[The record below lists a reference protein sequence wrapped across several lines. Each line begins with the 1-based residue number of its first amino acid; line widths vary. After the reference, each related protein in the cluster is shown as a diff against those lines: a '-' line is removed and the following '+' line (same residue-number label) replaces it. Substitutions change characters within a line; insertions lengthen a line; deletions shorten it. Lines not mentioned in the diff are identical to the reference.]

1 MTKIQINFKFVILI
15 IYLFICLFV
24 YLFIYSAHVRAINMN
39 SNQYRIQFGNI
50 NMGGQKMSDPV
61 DSTYNLSASLGQTAA
76 GQFESAG
83 YIVKAG
89 FQYIYSKIPFTFSVS
104 SIQANLGTLVP
115 STPFTA
121 SINLSVSFGGAGQ
134 YVVTTA
140 ETTQLKNFTNNPIP
154 NTTCNGG
161 IDTCTTSLAKTW
173 TSASAYGFGYNME
186 GSDIPADFINSTYY
200 RPFADLSVPENPVT
214 VMTSTNVTQNLT
226 PTPNPT
232 LTSAPLLTGTPRN
245 TTHQSTMTFKANI
258 SPLQAAGSY
267 FTVIHFV
274 ATPSF

>member
-1 MTKIQINFKFVILI
+1 MKKSHESYNYYNGYNNYNGYT
-15 IYLFICLFV
+15 
-24 YLFIYSAHVRAINMN
+24 RALCDPCRQHELQPIPYPVWKY
-39 SNQYRIQFGNI
+39 QH
-50 NMGGQKMSDPV
+50 GGQKMSDPV
-61 DSTYNLSASLGQTAA
+61 DGTYNLSASLGQTAA

-104 SIQANLGTLVP
+104 SIQANLGTLIP
-115 STPFTA
+115 STPSTA
-121 SINLSVSFGGAGQ
+121 SINISVSFGGAGQ
-134 YVVTTA
+134 YVVTAA
-140 ETTQLKNFTNNPIP
+140 ERTPLKNFTNNPIP
-154 NTTCNGG
+154 NTACNGG
-161 IDTCTTSLAKTW
+161 IDTCTTSLAKVW
-173 TSASAYGFGYNME
+173 TSASAYGFGYNMT
-186 GSDIPADFINSTYY
+186 GSDIPADFINATYY
-200 RPFADLSVPENPVT
+200 RPFADLSVPENPFT

>member
-1 MTKIQINFKFVILI
+1 MRDIIIIMVITIITVILAPSVI
-15 IYLFICLFV
+15 
-24 YLFIYSAHVRAINMN
+24 HAINMN

-50 NMGGQKMSDPV
+50 NMGGQKMNDPV

-89 FQYIYSKIPFTFSVS
+89 FQYIYSKIPFTFSLS
-104 SIQANLGTLVP
+104 SIQANLGTLLP
-115 STPFTA
+115 STPSTA
-121 SINLSVSFGGAGQ
+121 SINISVSFGGAGQ
-134 YVVTTA
+134 YVVTAA

-154 NTTCNGG
+154 NTVCDGG
-161 IDTCTTSLAKTW
+161 INTCTTTLAKPW
-173 TSASAYGFGYNME
+173 TSLSAYGFGYGMT
-186 GSDIPADFINSTYY
+186 GSDIPVDFINSTYY
-200 RPFADLSVPENPVT
+200 RPFADLSVPQNPAT
-214 VMTSTNVTQNLT
+214 VMTSVDVTQNLT

>member
-1 MTKIQINFKFVILI
+1 MTKIQINFKFLILI
-15 IYLFICLFV
+15 IDLCICVFV
-24 YLFIYSAHVRAINMN
+24 YLFIYSSHVGAINMN
-39 SNQYRIQFGNI
+39 SDQYRIQFGNI
-50 NMGGQKMSDPV
+50 NMGGQKMNDPV

-89 FQYIYSKIPFTFSVS
+89 FQYIYSRIPFTFSLS
-104 SIQANLGTLVP
+104 SIQANLGTLLP
-115 STPFTA
+115 STPSTA
-121 SINLSVSFGGAGQ
+121 SINISVSFGGAGQ
-134 YVVTTA
+134 YVVTAA
-140 ETTQLKNFTNNPIP
+140 ETTPFKNFTGNPIP

-161 IDTCTTSLAKTW
+161 PDTCTTSLAKIW
-173 TSASAYGFGYNME
+173 TSASAYGFGYNMT

-200 RPFADLSVPENPVT
+200 RPFADLSVPENPAT

-226 PTPNPT
+226 PTPNPS
-232 LTSAPLLTGTPRN
+232 LTSAPLLTGTPRD